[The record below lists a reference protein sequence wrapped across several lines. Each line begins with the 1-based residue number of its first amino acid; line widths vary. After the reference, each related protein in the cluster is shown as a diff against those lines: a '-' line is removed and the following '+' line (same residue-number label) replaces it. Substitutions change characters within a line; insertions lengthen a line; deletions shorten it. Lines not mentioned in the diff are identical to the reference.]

1 MTLHHFTCLLH
12 LPEVYREGITRGEIP
27 IDPRIPYASIPM
39 AANLTTNPDRDTQRR
54 VWAGGSRLAF
64 DKTRL
69 RLTVEMP
76 LHELLTYRQL
86 RERFRIKS
94 RFVKALAP
102 VTERGHWFY
111 AFAGVKPCQIV
122 RYEMWTRVGGMY
134 EEIAAEL
141 MPECA
146 AEIEAERKRINFEQ
160 VGHIM
165 RFDDANSWLLDN
177 VEMAV
182 AG

>member
-1 MTLHHFTCLLH
+1 MTLHHFTSLFH
-12 LPEVYREGITRGEIP
+12 LPEIYRGGITRGEIP
-27 IDPRIPYASIPM
+27 INPRIPYASVPM
-39 AANLTTNPDRDTQRR
+39 AANLTTNPDRDSQRR
-54 VWAGGSRLAF
+54 VWAGGSRLAI

-86 RERFRIKS
+86 REKYKIKS
-94 RFVKALAP
+94 RFVKARRSCDRTWPL
-102 VTERGHWFY
+102 VLCFRGRQ
-111 AFAGVKPCQIV
+111 AEPDRALRVVDAGWGK
-122 RYEMWTRVGGMY
+122 Y

-141 MPECA
+141 MPEFV
-146 AEIEAERKRINFEQ
+146 AELEAERRRINFEQ
-160 VGHIM
+160 VGHIT

-177 VEMAV
+177 VEMAA